1 MVVLWLPVVRV
12 VDVSRSGG
20 QKQNPLVS
28 WLVLVM
34 VLRLLLWVLLV
45 FRGPGGQ
52 NQMYGSAVGVVS
64 VVGDAVVFVVV
75 VVVVG
80 ATVSTRAVTK

>member
-28 WLVLVM
+28 WLLLVM

-64 VVGDAVVFVVV
+64 VVGDAVVVVVV

-80 ATVSTRAVTK
+80 APVSTRAVTK

>member
-1 MVVLWLPVVRV
+1 MWLPVVRV

-28 WLVLVM
+28 WLLLVM

-64 VVGDAVVFVVV
+64 VVGDGVV

-80 ATVSTRAVTK
+80 APVSTRAVTK